1 MAAYGAKLFRIRNFG
16 VSPSVSGEVMAGLG
30 GLAAGLLFV
39 IPGALVVLGM
49 SAILSLHVMAP
60 TARAMAER
68 AGCAASLMALSES
81 SQFLPV
87 RPLPVVL
94 RDEMA

>member
-1 MAAYGAKLFRIRNFG
+1 MARDRA
-16 VSPSVSGEVMAGLG
+16 GE
-30 GLAAGLLFV
+30 
-39 IPGALVVLGM
+39 P
-49 SAILSLHVMAP
+49 
-60 TARAMAER
+60 MAER
-68 AGCAASLMALSES
+68 TGWAASLMALSES

>member
-1 MAAYGAKLFRIRNFG
+1 MARDRA
-16 VSPSVSGEVMAGLG
+16 GE
-30 GLAAGLLFV
+30 
-39 IPGALVVLGM
+39 P
-49 SAILSLHVMAP
+49 
-60 TARAMAER
+60 MAER